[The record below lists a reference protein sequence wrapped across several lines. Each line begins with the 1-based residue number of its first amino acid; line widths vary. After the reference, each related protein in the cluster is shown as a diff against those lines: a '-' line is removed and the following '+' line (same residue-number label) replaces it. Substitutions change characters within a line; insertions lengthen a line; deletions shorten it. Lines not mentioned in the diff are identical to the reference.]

1 MPYIGKEP
9 SRTAFDASDIPD
21 DSITA
26 AKIVDGAI
34 TIADIADDAVTEDKL
49 ANAIN
54 TAIAANTAKVTNATH
69 TGEVTGSGAL
79 TITADAVTGAK
90 IADNAID
97 SEHIAADSIDAEH
110 YAAGSVDGTAIAND
124 AVDSQHIAADSID
137 AEHYAAGSVD
147 GTAIANDA
155 VDSQHYAAAS
165 IDNEH
170 LADNAVD
177 TAEIADN
184 AVTLA
189 KMAGGTDGNI
199 ISFDASGDPV
209 AIATGNDG
217 QILTSAGAGAP
228 PAFEDAA
235 GGGGKILQVVNM
247 TTSTSTGVSD
257 ATWTAT
263 SVTLAITPSATS
275 SKILLMWSGQMYIQ
289 NTAGDGGYAHHFSQ
303 AISGGAT
310 TAPVELHSNSAVNYS
325 SHYTQQTSGQFSHYV
340 TTHGLVSPS
349 TTSAITYTLY
359 IINYNA
365 NGVGVNS
372 QGGKSNLTL
381 MEIDGS

>member
-1 MPYIGKEP
+1 MSTIKSSAEDLTLNADG
-9 SRTAFDASDIPD
+9 SGNDIILQSNGSNIATVDQAGLLTATTFAGSG
-21 DSITA
+21 DSL
-26 AKIVDGAI
+26 
-34 TIADIADDAVTEDKL
+34 IAL
-49 ANAIN
+49 
-54 TAIAANTAKVTNATH
+54 NATNLGAG
-69 TGEVTGSGAL
+69 TVPTARLGSG
-79 TITADAVTGAK
+79 TASSSTVLYGDQTYK
-90 IADNAID
+90 ADP
-97 SEHIAADSIDAEH
+97 
-110 YAAGSVDGTAIAND
+110 T
-124 AVDSQHIAADSID
+124 
-137 AEHYAAGSVD
+137 
-147 GTAIANDA
+147 
-155 VDSQHYAAAS
+155 
-165 IDNEH
+165 
-170 LADNAVD
+170 
-177 TAEIADN
+177 
-184 AVTLA
+184 
-189 KMAGGTDGNI
+189 
-199 ISFDASGDPV
+199 
-209 AIATGNDG
+209 
-217 QILTSAGAGAP
+217 
-228 PAFEDAA
+228 
-235 GGGGKILQVVNM
+235 GGKILQVVNM